1 MKNQLTALAAL
12 TLGASITLGVSA
24 SADACTRLFMNM
36 YPGYM
41 VSAPGRPVSGD
52 HSAWDCT

>member
-24 SADACTRLFMNM
+24 SADACTRLF
-36 YPGYM
+36 YEH
-41 VSAPGRPVSGD
+41 VSRLYGQR
-52 HSAWDCT
+52 T